1 MASKKLPLISDN
13 PLIFEYNNDL
23 KSYGY
28 WDTITTDINDL
39 NIERT
44 LCDISSNN
52 KQVIVDESSVDI
64 DYITGSEHLF
74 TSNTPNNFINDSTD
88 SGKCLQIKYS
98 KAGIKS
104 VWFGKRY
111 IIDYLTDE
119 DSYRWVS
126 PVGLSFS
133 VKLHEDKVKRSDFY
147 IKTLKYV
154 YKKKYEMKYYTT
166 SLIEDSDVINSV
178 YDEITQENKMICY
191 VNDNDVNNLR
201 NNDYYCIGMLLEFN
215 SEYEGA
221 VDIYNFKPLLSSN
234 NITKNYSMCI
244 LPAPVSLDRRQS
256 LTSSPIL

>member
-1 MASKKLPLISDN
+1 MTSKKLPLISDN
-13 PLIFEYNNDL
+13 PLVFESNNDL

-28 WDTITTDINDL
+28 WDTNTIDINDL

-52 KQVIVDESSVDI
+52 KQVIVDETSVDI
-64 DYITGSEHLF
+64 DYVTGSEHLF
-74 TSNTPNNFINDSTD
+74 TSNTANHFINDASD
-88 SGKCLQIKYS
+88 SGKCLQIKFS
-98 KAGIKS
+98 KSGIKS
-104 VWFGKRY
+104 VWFGKRN
-111 IIDYLTDE
+111 IIDYLTE
-119 DSYRWVS
+119 KDSYRWVS

-154 YKKKYEMKYYTT
+154 YKKRYTMEYYTT
-166 SLIEDSDVINSV
+166 SLIEDSNVVNSP
-178 YDEITQENKMICY
+178 YDDFTKENHMIYY
-191 VNDNDVNNLR
+191 VNDTDAINLR

-234 NITKNYSMCI
+234 NTNKNYSMCI